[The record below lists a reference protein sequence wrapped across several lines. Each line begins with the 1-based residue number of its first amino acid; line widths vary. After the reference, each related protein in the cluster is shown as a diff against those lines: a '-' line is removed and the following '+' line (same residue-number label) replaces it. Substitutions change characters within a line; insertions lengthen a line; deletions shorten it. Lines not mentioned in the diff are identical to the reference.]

1 MAPSS
6 SVPRFVSAVVGADAT
21 VDPRVAQEASGAHA
35 TPGPARTTDAC
46 GRWTARRNRR
56 YARTADVRFRLAV
69 RCRAI
74 ALEPRCGGVE
84 LGDASVAGGK
94 KVCAVRRIRACA
106 TRNRMP
112 FRKNFLA
119 RVQAAG
125 AVVAEVARRSRQPR
139 NIIGAPDHDEEKA
152 RFPDVFFLACV
163 EAPQTSPDREQQCGC
178 AKCSPSRSGPD
189 GRAKKVAHRC

>member
-6 SVPRFVSAVVGADAT
+6 SVPRFVSAVVGAGAKWIRAWRRRIRRACNTRASADDGRMRP
-21 VDPRVAQEASGAHA
+21 VDGKAESPV
-35 TPGPARTTDAC
+35 RTDG
-46 GRWTARRNRR
+46 GRAMSPPI
-56 YARTADVRFRLAV
+56 

-84 LGDASVAGGK
+84 RGDASVAGGK

-139 NIIGAPDHDEEKA
+139 NIIGAPDPDEEKA

-189 GRAKKVAHRC
+189 GRTKKVAHRC